1 MRIKSLDDISK
12 LGTHA
17 KAQVESIL
25 KSQGGFNNLKRP
37 DGEDDFKKRPI
48 ANSSD
53 VHKAAKSETT
63 GTKKKAAPS
72 RVMKTGDGTSYCPWP
87 STDPFVQVH
96 QQLEARY
103 GRYEDGGSLVTEMI
117 VSGGE
122 KNWRF
127 DFAILPQ
134 LNAMA
139 HTSDFPNINNSE
151 AYSGRFAL
159 LLEADGFQFHRS
171 LTAFKNDRA
180 KQTHALKEGFLVKRI
195 TNEDVRQRLDE
206 VMADIDTILCHQRVY
221 LQNYRVI
228 SKGHTQSVFH
238 WETHQNE

>member
-1 MRIKSLDDISK
+1 MRIKSLDDINK

-17 KAQVESIL
+17 KTQIEAIL
-25 KSQGGFNNLKRP
+25 ESQGGFNSLKNS
-37 DGEDDFKKRPI
+37 DSKHDVKKRHI
-48 ANSSD
+48 IKSSEAE
-53 VHKAAKSETT
+53 KTPKSKPVEV
-63 GTKKKAAPS
+63 KKKSTPS
-72 RVMKTGDGTSYCPWP
+72 RVMKTGDDTSYCPWP

-103 GRYEDGGSLVTEMI
+103 GRHEDGGHLVTEMI

-127 DFAILPQ
+127 DFAILPR
-134 LNAMA
+134 LNAIT
-139 HTSDFPNINNSE
+139 HTSDFPNIKNSE

-180 KQTHALKEGFLVKRI
+180 KQTHALKEGFVVKRI

-221 LQNYRVI
+221 LQNYRVV
-228 SKGHTQSVFH
+228 SKGYTQSVFH